1 MARVNME
8 QQFDKGFFDLKKKY
22 ERFSL
27 RVKVAIFSKKKTEN
41 NIKEFLKYAKSCFL
55 RNNKV
60 NTFF

>member
-41 NIKEFLKYAKSCFL
+41 NIKEFLNYAKSCFL